1 VVGEPSRGVHRTVM
15 QRRFIAALLLPSACA
30 YYSQEDGERLNN
42 EVYALQTQVT
52 ALQQAVS
59 QLQESEKDQSKK
71 IGAMTEEMAEL
82 SKVAR
87 RNDADLGVQLEE
99 MLQEV
104 ARMKGY
110 VETFSE
116 RMSDIEAGVSKVQ
129 GDLDV
134 RFQQQGAD
142 RAKTEEEKKRAV
154 EEAAKRERLFA
165 DPEAL
170 FKEVENMLGKNE
182 AGTARK
188 WLREFVL
195 RAEDDKKLKKF
206 LDGAGYWIGETYLSE
221 GDFQKA
227 AAEFNKVRKDFPN
240 STYANEALFK
250 LGVCFE
256 NLKLP
261 KDAKLF
267 YESVIKKA
275 PKSKAAE
282 KAKKRLKDLK

>member
-1 VVGEPSRGVHRTVM
+1 MLRSSTLA
-15 QRRFIAALLLPSACA
+15 ILCLASCA

-52 ALQQAVS
+52 ALQQAMS
-59 QLQESEKDQSKK
+59 QLQEMEKDQTKK
-71 IGAMTEEMAEL
+71 LTAMTEEMAEL

-104 ARMKGY
+104 GRTKGQ
-110 VETFSE
+110 VETFVE
-116 RMSDIEAGVSKVQ
+116 RVSDLEAAVAKLQ

-134 RFQQQGAD
+134 RFGQQAANQ
-142 RAKTEEEKKRAV
+142 AKTEEEKKRAV
-154 EEAAKRERLFA
+154 EEAQKKERLFA
-165 DPEAL
+165 DPQAL
-170 FKEVENMLGKNE
+170 FAEVEKMIAKGE
-182 AGTARK
+182 SDRARK
-188 WLREFVL
+188 FLREFSL
-195 RAEDDKKLKKF
+195 RADEDKRLKKN
-206 LDGAGYWIGETYLSE
+206 LDGAAYWIAESYLAE
-221 GDFQKA
+221 ANWQQA
-227 AAEFNKVRKDFPN
+227 AAEFNRVRKSYPN
-240 STYANEALFK
+240 SSLIPEAIFK

-267 YESVIKKA
+267 YTTVVQKH
-275 PKSKAAE
+275 PKSKAAD

>member
-1 VVGEPSRGVHRTVM
+1 MPRNSTLA
-15 QRRFIAALLLPSACA
+15 ILCLSTASCA

-52 ALQQAVS
+52 ALQQAMS
-59 QLQESEKDQSKK
+59 QLQELEKDQTKK
-71 IGAMTEEMAEL
+71 LASMTEEMADL

-104 ARMKGY
+104 ARMKGH

-116 RMSDIEAGVSKVQ
+116 RVSDIEAAVAKVS

-134 RFQQQGAD
+134 RFQQQAANQ
-142 RAKTEEEKKRAV
+142 AKTEEEKKRAV
-154 EEAAKRERLFA
+154 EEAQKKERLFN
-165 DPEAL
+165 DPQAL
-170 FKEVENMLGKNE
+170 FNEVERMISRNESGK
-182 AGTARK
+182 ARN
-188 WLREFVL
+188 WLREFSL
-195 RAEDDKKLKKF
+195 RAEEDKRLKKS
-206 LDGAGYWIGETYLSE
+206 LDGAAFWIAESYLSE
-221 GDFQKA
+221 ANWQQA
-227 AAEFNKVRKDFPN
+227 AAEFNKVRKAYP
-240 STYANEALFK
+240 SSSLVPEAFFK

-261 KDAKLF
+261 NDAKLF
-267 YESVIKKA
+267 YTTVVKKH
-275 PKSKAAE
+275 PKSKAAD